1 MSQLPYPLQMSFK
14 IMAFAPQ
21 IYVRDNSGRDLFYVH
36 QKLFKLKEDIG
47 VYRDSSK
54 SHELFRIKADRIID
68 FSARY
73 TFTDS
78 NSGMVVG
85 AVKREGMKSIFKASY
100 NIFAEGEQISHH
112 IKEDNAMVKVFDAL
126 FSEIPVLGILSGYVF
141 NPTYTVYQSGTETPI
156 LRVHKQP
163 SFLESKFELEK
174 LAEPANDTEEAR
186 LLLSIMMMTLL
197 ERSRG

>member
-1 MSQLPYPLQMSFK
+1 MSYLQYPLQMSFK

-21 IYVRDNSGRDLFYVH
+21 IFVRDGSGRDLFYVH

-47 VYRDSSK
+47 IFADSSK
-54 SHELFRIKADRIID
+54 SRELFRIKADRVID

-78 NSGMVVG
+78 NTGMVAG
-85 AVKREGMKSIFKASY
+85 AIKREGMRSIWKASY
-100 NIFAEGEQISHH
+100 NIFDGEQITHH
-112 IKEDNAMVKVFDAL
+112 IKEDNPMVKVLDAL
-126 FSEIPVLGILSGYVF
+126 LGEVPFLGMFAGYF
-141 NPTYTVYQSGTETPI
+141 LNPSYTVYQSGTETPI
-156 LRVHKQP
+156 LRIHKRP
-163 SFLESKFELEK
+163 AFFEGKFEIEK
-174 LAEPANDTEEAR
+174 LVEPANEAEESR

>member
-1 MSQLPYPLQMSFK
+1 MSYLQYPLQMSFK

-21 IYVRDNSGRDLFYVH
+21 IFVRDGSGKDLFYVH

-47 VYRDSSK
+47 IFSDSSK
-54 SHELFRIKADRIID
+54 SRELFRIKADRVID

-78 NSGMVVG
+78 NTGAAVG
-85 AVKREGMKSIFKASY
+85 AIKREGMRSIWKASY
-100 NIFAEGEQISHH
+100 NIFAGGEQIAHH
-112 IKEDNAMVKVFDAL
+112 IKEDNPMIKVIDAL
-126 FSEIPVLGILSGYVF
+126 LGEVPILGMFTGYFF
-141 NPTYTVYQSGTETPI
+141 NPSYTIYQSGTETPI
-156 LRVHKQP
+156 LRIRKLP
-163 SFLESKFELEK
+163 AFFEGKFQIEK
-174 LAEPANDTEEAR
+174 LAEPANEAEEIR

>member
-1 MSQLPYPLQMSFK
+1 MSYLQYPLQMSFK

-21 IYVRDNSGRDLFYVH
+21 IFVRDGSGRDLFYVH

-47 VYRDSSK
+47 IFADSSK
-54 SHELFRIKADRIID
+54 SRELFRIKADRIID

-78 NSGMVVG
+78 STGSVAG
-85 AVKREGMKSIFKASY
+85 AIKREGMRSIFKASY
-100 NIFAEGEQISHH
+100 NIFSGEQITHH
-112 IKEDNAMVKVFDAL
+112 IKEDNAMIKVIDAL
-126 FSEIPVLGILSGYVF
+126 LGEVPIIGIFSGYFF

-156 LRVHKQP
+156 LRIRKRP
-163 SFLESKFELEK
+163 AFFEGRFEIEK
-174 LAEPANDTEEAR
+174 LVEPANEAEETR

>member
-1 MSQLPYPLQMSFK
+1 MSYLQYPLQMSFK

-21 IYVRDNSGRDLFYVH
+21 IFVRDGGGRDLFYVH

-47 VYRDSSK
+47 IFADSSK
-54 SHELFRIKADRIID
+54 SRELFRIKADRIID

-78 NSGMVVG
+78 NTGAVVG
-85 AVKREGMKSIFKASY
+85 AIKREGMRSIFKASY
-100 NIFAEGEQISHH
+100 NIFGGEQITHH
-112 IKEDNAMVKVFDAL
+112 IKEDNALIKVIDAL
-126 FSEIPVLGILSGYVF
+126 LGEVPVLGMFSGYFF

-156 LRVHKQP
+156 LRIHKRP
-163 SFLESKFELEK
+163 AFFEGKFEIEK
-174 LAEPANDTEEAR
+174 LAEPANEAEETR

-197 ERSRG
+197 ERARG